1 MHVCTGVRMYVRGV
15 SMHVRAVCMYVCMW
29 CVHVCT
35 WCVGVSLGT
44 EWPGHSAGMCSGPAP
59 GHCPTCTPSS
69 GAWDVSS
76 LHILSSTWC
85 CKGAVSPK
93 MISRVHVIP
102 IRIPAGFSF
111 VVVFV
116 WKLTNWFWNLSEMQ
130 RFKKSQSFIE
140 EQSWRTRPTN
150 CQDFTQWQ

>member
-1 MHVCTGVRMYVRGV
+1 MYVCGV
-15 SMHVRAVCMYVCMW
+15 SMHVRAVCMCVCGVYVYVRGVW
-29 CVHVCT
+29 ACT
-35 WCVGVSLGT
+35 EERNDRVTVRACAQW
-44 EWPGHSAGMCSGPAP
+44 PAP

-69 GAWDVSS
+69 GAWDLSS

-85 CKGAVSPK
+85 CKGAVSLK
-93 MISRVHVIP
+93 MISRFHVIP
-102 IRIPAGFSF
+102 VRIPAGFSF

-140 EQSWRTRPTN
+140 EQSWRTHPTN
-150 CQDFTQWQ
+150 CQDFTTVTVMDAAQG